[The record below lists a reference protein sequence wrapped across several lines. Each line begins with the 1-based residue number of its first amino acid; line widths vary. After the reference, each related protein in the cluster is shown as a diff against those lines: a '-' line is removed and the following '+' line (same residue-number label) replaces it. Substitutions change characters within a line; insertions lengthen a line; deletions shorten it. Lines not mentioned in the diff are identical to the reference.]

1 MQPKISDIQVL
12 SEEKLKVVFAAD
24 IPDRVVPIS
33 FVGMFGLRV
42 GMTVSP
48 EILDQLA
55 QAEEVMK
62 AKACAK
68 KACQTSEKPYSK
80 SEIIKLLQLQGFES
94 ESIEATV
101 LDLEQS
107 GHIKDQVF
115 VWIWLVRRRISTPRG
130 KRVLRFELREKGVDT
145 STIDHVLSEV
155 DESDETESALRISR
169 KHARRYKSLAPHV
182 AKRRLQELL
191 LRRGF
196 GYDIIQRV
204 TATLETEKS

>member
-24 IPDRVVPIS
+24 VPDRVVPIS

-62 AKACAK
+62 AKAYAK
-68 KACQTSEKPYSK
+68 KACQTSEIPHSK

-107 GHIKDQVF
+107 GHVKDQVF
-115 VWIWLVRRRISTPRG
+115 ARKWVDRRRKSTPRG
-130 KRVLRFELREKGVDT
+130 KRVLRFELRGKGVDT

>member
-62 AKACAK
+62 AKAYAK
-68 KACQTSEKPYSK
+68 KACQTSEKPHSK

-115 VWIWLVRRRISTPRG
+115 ARKWVDRRRKSTPRG

-196 GYDIIQRV
+196 CYNIIQRV

>member
-62 AKACAK
+62 AKAYAK
-68 KACQTSEKPYSK
+68 KACQTSEIPHSK

-107 GHIKDQVF
+107 GHVKDQVF
-115 VWIWLVRRRISTPRG
+115 ARKWVDRRRKSTPRG
-130 KRVLRFELREKGVDT
+130 KRVLRFELRGKGVDT

>member
-62 AKACAK
+62 AKAYAK
-68 KACQTSEKPYSK
+68 KACQTSEKPHSK

-107 GHIKDQVF
+107 GHVKDQVF
-115 VWIWLVRRRISTPRG
+115 ARKWVDRRRKSTPRG
-130 KRVLRFELREKGVDT
+130 KRVLRFELQEKGVDT

-196 GYDIIQRV
+196 CYNIIQRV
-204 TATLETEKS
+204 TTTLETEKS

>member
-12 SEEKLKVVFAAD
+12 SEELLKVVFAAD
-24 IPDRVVPIS
+24 IPDQVVPIS
-33 FVGMFGLRV
+33 FIGMFGLRV

-62 AKACAK
+62 AKAYAK
-68 KACQTSEKPYSK
+68 KVCQTSEKPHSK
-80 SEIIKLLQLQGFES
+80 SEIIKLLQLQGFEL

-107 GHIKDQVF
+107 GHIKDRVF
-115 VWIWLVRRRISTPRG
+115 ARKWIDRRRKSTPRG
-130 KRVLRFELREKGVDT
+130 KRLLQLELREKGVDT
-145 STIDHVLSEV
+145 STIDHVLSEI
-155 DESDETESALRISR
+155 DEFDETESALRISR
-169 KHARRYKSLAPHV
+169 KYARRYKSLAPHV

-196 GYDIIQRV
+196 CYDIIQRV
-204 TATLETEKS
+204 TATLEAEKS

>member
-62 AKACAK
+62 AKAYAK
-68 KACQTSEKPYSK
+68 KACQTSEIPHSK

-115 VWIWLVRRRISTPRG
+115 ARKWVDRRRKSTPRG
-130 KRVLRFELREKGVDT
+130 KRILRFELREKGVDT

-169 KHARRYKSLAPHV
+169 KHSRRYKSLAPHV

-196 GYDIIQRV
+196 CYDIIQRV